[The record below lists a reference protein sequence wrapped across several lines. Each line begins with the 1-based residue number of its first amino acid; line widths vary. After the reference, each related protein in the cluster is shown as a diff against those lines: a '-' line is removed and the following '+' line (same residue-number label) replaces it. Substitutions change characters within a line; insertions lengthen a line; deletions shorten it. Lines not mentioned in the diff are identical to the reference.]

1 MRLHPALL
9 GLGLIVAAGL
19 ACNFSVGNVNNGN
32 VAANTNAANTGPA
45 SNSGNASASNTSG
58 GADNAGGVRV
68 EELYVAKDKDGDE
81 AKTFSPSD
89 RTVYAVATLS
99 DFKAGTKVKFTWYAA
114 DVEGQTKDT
123 KVQDVEYTTGSLE
136 NKVSAHLTL
145 PKDWPKGKYRV
156 ETEINGRPDKSVE
169 YTVE

>member
-1 MRLHPALL
+1 M
-9 GLGLIVAAGL
+9 
-19 ACNFSVGNVNNGN
+19 
-32 VAANTNAANTGPA
+32 
-45 SNSGNASASNTSG
+45 SASNTSG
-58 GADNAGGVRV
+58 GANDAGGVHV
-68 EELYVAKDKDGDE
+68 EGLYMAKDKDGDE
-81 AKTFSPSD
+81 VKTFSPSD

-99 DFKAGTKVKFTWYAA
+99 ELKAGTKVKFTWYAA

-123 KVQDVEYTTGSLE
+123 KVQDIEYTTGSLE

>member
-9 GLGLIVAAGL
+9 ALGLIVAAGL

-32 VAANTNAANTGPA
+32 VATNTNAAANTGPA
-45 SNSGNASASNTSG
+45 SNSGNAAASNTSG
-58 GADNAGGVRV
+58 GVHV
-68 EELYVAKDKDGDE
+68 EGLYVAKDKEGDE
-81 AKTFSPSD
+81 VTTFSPSD

-99 DFKAGTKVKFTWYAA
+99 DLKAGTKVKFTWYAA

-123 KVQDVEYTTGSLE
+123 KVQDIEYTTGSLE

-156 ETEINGRPDKSVE
+156 ETEVNGKPDKSVE